1 MRVAVAIFVVS
12 GLLAGCFGERPTW
25 KAANALVVDCTTDKQ
40 RSFHVHLAANGR
52 NATVLNEFK
61 DSGDHL
67 NDMRD
72 ARRSAGTY
80 KQAGDRIQIDLFLKD
95 GAFGEA
101 QGELVQF
108 LIDKPSMDFQL
119 IALSPGG
126 GPSQQGRLLAQ
137 GRCVTS
143 PYSGLDSHQLHPSSD
158 KFTTKAL
165 AEQRAQVL
173 GCEGAHAMGS
183 IWMPCTSG
191 AAYDK
196 AAGTLAHPVSDGSK
210 VEKR

>member
-1 MRVAVAIFVVS
+1 MRIAVAILVDS
-12 GLLAGCFGERPTW
+12 GLLAGCSGERPTW
-25 KAANALVVDCTTDKQ
+25 KAANALVVDCTTKEQ
-40 RSFHVHLAANGR
+40 RSFHVHLAANNR

-67 NDMRD
+67 NDLRD

-80 KQAGDRIQIDLFLKD
+80 KQAGDRIQVDLFLKD
-95 GAFGEA
+95 SSFGEA
-101 QGELVQF
+101 PGELVQ
-108 LIDKPSMDFQL
+108 LVIDQPSMDFRL

-126 GPSQQGRLLAQ
+126 GPSQQGRLLAL

-183 IWMPCTSG
+183 IWMPCASG

-196 AAGTLAHPVSDGSK
+196 AAGTAAHPVSDGSK
-210 VEKR
+210 VKKR

>member
-1 MRVAVAIFVVS
+1 MRIAVAILVVS
-12 GLLAGCFGERPTW
+12 GLLAGCSGDRSPW
-25 KAANALVVDCTTDKQ
+25 KAANALVVDCTTGKQ
-40 RSFHVHLAANGR
+40 RNFHVHLAADSR

-80 KQAGDRIQIDLFLKD
+80 KQVGDRIEIDLFLKD

-101 QGELVQF
+101 PGELVQLF
-108 LIDKPSMDFQL
+108 IDQPSLDFQL

-126 GPSQQGRLLAQ
+126 GRSQQGRLLAL

-143 PYSGLDSHQLHPSSD
+143 PYSGLDAHQLHPSSD

-173 GCEGAHAMGS
+173 GCAGAHAMGS
-183 IWMPCTSG
+183 IWMPCASG

-196 AAGTLAHPVSDGSK
+196 AAGTAAHPMSDGSK
-210 VEKR
+210 VKNR

>member
-1 MRVAVAIFVVS
+1 MRIGVAIWVVS
-12 GLLAGCFGERPTW
+12 GLLAGCSGDRPIW

-40 RSFHVHLAANGR
+40 RSFHVHVAANSR
-52 NATVLNEFK
+52 NATVLTEFK

-80 KQAGDRIQIDLFLKD
+80 KQAGDRIQIDLFLKE

-101 QGELVQF
+101 PGELVQF
-108 LIDKPSMDFQL
+108 LIDPPSMDFQL

-126 GPSQQGRLLAQ
+126 GPFQQGRLLAP

-183 IWMPCTSG
+183 VWMPCASG
-191 AAYDK
+191 SAYDK
-196 AAGTLAHPVSDGSK
+196 AAGASAHPVSDGSK
-210 VEKR
+210 VKKR